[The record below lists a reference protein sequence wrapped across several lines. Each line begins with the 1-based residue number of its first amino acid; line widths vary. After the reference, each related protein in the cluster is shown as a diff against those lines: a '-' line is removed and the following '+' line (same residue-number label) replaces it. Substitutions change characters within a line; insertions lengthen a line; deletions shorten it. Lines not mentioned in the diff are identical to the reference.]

1 MVEKITV
8 TSKELLVKEQ
18 DWKAMLSKAWEEF
31 QAAVMETEKF
41 SRHFS
46 GEPVRKLQKEFVS
59 LGREQSEAFRR
70 LKTHIGKLGEIA
82 AVYEEAERKN
92 TNVTADN

>member
-1 MVEKITV
+1 MAEKITV

-31 QAAVMETEKF
+31 QAAVTEKF

-70 LKTHIGKLGEIA
+70 LKIHIGKLGEIA

>member
-1 MVEKITV
+1 MAEKITV

-59 LGREQSEAFRR
+59 LSSPKPSE
-70 LKTHIGKLGEIA
+70 G
-82 AVYEEAERKN
+82 
-92 TNVTADN
+92 

>member
-1 MVEKITV
+1 MAEKITV

-18 DWKAMLSKAWEEF
+18 DWKAMLSKAWEDF

-59 LGREQSEAFRR
+59 LGSEQSETI
-70 LKTHIGKLGEIA
+70 LIMKSNIGKLGEISD
-82 AVYEEAERKN
+82 VYE
-92 TNVTADN
+92 VSVW